1 MATGI
6 EKLGGVLSF
15 RGVPVQVPD
24 SFRYCVPY
32 RHQAVMVLSP
42 GDTAW
47 SSWHPARPPA
57 PAPVC
62 PPPAPPVA
70 APGRTLRTPGGVRF
84 VIDEE

>member
-6 EKLGGVLSF
+6 EKLGGVLWF
-15 RGVPVQVPD
+15 RGVPMQVPD
-24 SFRYCVPY
+24 SFLNGVPY
-32 RHQAVMVLSP
+32 RHQAVMAPSP

-47 SSWHPARPPA
+47 SSHPARPPA